1 MHTLELCKK
10 HLTFTLKVHVDLPIV
25 ADSVKLFL
33 VALGLFIII
42 IFIFWTYIQLKPCFY
57 VLELKE
63 KN

>member
-33 VALGLFIII
+33 VALGLFINI
-42 IFIFWTYIQLKPCFY
+42 IFIF
-57 VLELKE
+57 
-63 KN
+63 

>member
-33 VALGLFIII
+33 VAITLLTVIILY
-42 IFIFWTYIQLKPCFY
+42 F
-57 VLELKE
+57 ELTH
-63 KN
+63 N